1 MGYLA
6 SFLLSFVNFVG
17 KSGGIW
23 GILCTFGAEF
33 LYKDVHMRFL
43 GNIEAKTDAKGR
55 AFLPA
60 NFRKILQISGE
71 EKLVLR
77 KDVFQPCLVIYPES
91 VWNEQLDQLR
101 SKLSR
106 WNAKEQ
112 QIYRSFIADAILL
125 TLDGNGRFL
134 IPKRQ
139 MKLADIEQ
147 NIRFIGMGDTIEI
160 WRSNGEEE
168 AFMDS
173 EEFSKALQEIM
184 SSNNTVKE

>member
-1 MGYLA
+1 
-6 SFLLSFVNFVG
+6 
-17 KSGGIW
+17 
-23 GILCTFGAEF
+23 
-33 LYKDVHMRFL
+33 MRFL

-60 NFRKILQISGE
+60 TFRKILQVSGE
-71 EKLVLR
+71 ENLVLR

-91 VWNEQLDQLR
+91 VWNEQLDNLR

-112 QIYRSFIADAILL
+112 QIYRAFIADAILL

-134 IPKRQ
+134 IPKRLL
-139 MKLADIEQ
+139 KLADIEQ
-147 NIRFIGMGDTIEI
+147 AIRFVGMGDTIEI
-160 WRSNGEEE
+160 WKSEGEEE
-168 AFMDS
+168 SFMDQ

-184 SSNNTVKE
+184 SNNEDKE